1 MFIRDIDMFAKQD
14 GSKYYYPVFDSLFHH
29 YALMAAKPDPYGR
42 LRYDTDYLV
51 RNLFLFG
58 A

>member
-1 MFIRDIDMFAKQD
+1 MFIRDIEMFAKQD
-14 GSKYYYPVFDSLFHH
+14 QSDFYYPVFDRLFNH
-29 YALMAAKPDPYGR
+29 YALMSAKPDHYGR
-42 LRYDTDYLV
+42 LKCDDDYLI